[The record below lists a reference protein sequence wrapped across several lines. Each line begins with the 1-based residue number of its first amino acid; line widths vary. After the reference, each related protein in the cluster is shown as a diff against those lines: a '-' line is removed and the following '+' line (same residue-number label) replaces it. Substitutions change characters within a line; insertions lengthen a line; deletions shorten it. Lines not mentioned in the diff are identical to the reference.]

1 MITYYR
7 TVKTFVSDT
16 FCHFVSFAA
25 DTFCRFVSFV
35 TDTAKVLLILDMCK
49 YNIHNHSILLQ
60 NTIAKRLPSRIY
72 GLVTMRNHYFASTPV
87 RV

>member
-1 MITYYR
+1 MSFAT
-7 TVKTFVSDT
+7 DT
-16 FCHFVSFAA
+16 FCYFVSF
-25 DTFCRFVSFV
+25 T

-60 NTIAKRLPSRIY
+60 NTVTKWLPSRIHY
-72 GLVTMRNHYFASTPV
+72 DLVTIRNLYFTSMPV